1 MAQTHRSH
9 HATTD
14 ADPGPL
20 WIALGLIVA
29 FMAGEVVA
37 GILAHSLALL
47 SDAGH
52 MLTDA
57 GALGLS
63 LVAIRLARQP
73 PAGGFTYGLRRAE
86 ILSALANGATLAA
99 IGALIV
105 YEAVRRLIAPPPVQA
120 PIILV
125 VAIVGIVV
133 NLLATW
139 QIAKAN
145 RTSLNVE
152 ASFRHVLTDLYA
164 FIGTAIAA
172 IVILTTG
179 FTRADAI
186 ISVFVALLM
195 FHAAYGLLRDA
206 GRVVLEGAP
215 SGLSP
220 DEVGFAIANHPGVR
234 SVHDLHVWEITSG
247 FPSLSAHVLVE
258 EGADCHAI
266 RGQLEG
272 MLEHRFDLHHTTMQV
287 DHALD
292 HPHLIQVAD
301 LPSSYRN
308 RTGNG

>member
-1 MAQTHRSH
+1 MSDTLHSH
-9 HATTD
+9 HATTN
-14 ADPGPL
+14 ADPRHL
-20 WIALGLIVA
+20 WVALVLILA
-29 FMAGEVVA
+29 FMVGEVIA
-37 GILAHSLALL
+37 GLLAHSLALL

-63 LVAIRLARQP
+63 LVAIRLAQQP
-73 PAGGFTYGLRRAE
+73 PAGGFTYGLKRAE

-105 YEAVRRLIAPPPVQA
+105 YEAVRRVIAPPDVQA

-125 VAIVGIVV
+125 VALVGIGV

-152 ASFRHVLTDLYA
+152 ASFRHILTDLYA

-172 IVILTTG
+172 VVILFTG

-186 ISVFVALLM
+186 VSFLVALLM
-195 FHAAYGLLRDA
+195 FKAAYGLLRDA

-220 DEVGFAIANHPGVR
+220 DEIGHAMADFPEVH

-247 FPSLSAHVLVE
+247 FPALSAHVLVD

-266 RGQLEG
+266 RGRLEE
-272 MLEHRFDLHHTTMQV
+272 MLKDRFDLPHTTMQV
-287 DHALD
+287 DHAID
-292 HPHLIQVAD
+292 HPTLIQIAEG
-301 LPSSYRN
+301 PANFARQHP
-308 RTGNG
+308 